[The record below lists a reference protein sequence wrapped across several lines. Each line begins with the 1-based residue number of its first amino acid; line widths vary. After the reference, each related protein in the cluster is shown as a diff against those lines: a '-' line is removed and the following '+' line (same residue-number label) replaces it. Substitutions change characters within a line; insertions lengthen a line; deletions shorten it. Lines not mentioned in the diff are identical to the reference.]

1 MAFNNHTTK
10 PPPMRP
16 PLFKLTL
23 AAMMLPF
30 LAACGGEGGF
40 APAAAT
46 PNAPAPGQSAVVDG
60 NSMPTVVGVAVGSP
74 DHTTLVAA
82 VQHIK
87 YEDVLSNAGPFT
99 VYAPTDAAFN
109 ALPAGTLDELLK
121 PENKEK
127 LQDILEYHVAL
138 GVFQP
143 EKMTNGRKIN
153 MANLKDTQFAVAE
166 DGTVTINGA
175 KILGTAAAA
184 NGLVVVID
192 KVLLPP
198 Q

>member
-1 MAFNNHTTK
+1 MK
-10 PPPMRP
+10 PLTSPVPFFLGGMLV
-16 PLFKLTL
+16 LF
-23 AAMMLPF
+23 AS
-30 LAACGGEGGF
+30 CGAPAEEATATDTATSA
-40 APAAAT
+40 APAA
-46 PNAPAPGQSAVVDG
+46 GQSAVVDEL
-60 NSMPTVVGVAVGSP
+60 SKPTVVGVAVKSP
-74 DHTTLVAA
+74 DHKTLVAA

-99 VYAPTDAAFN
+99 VFAPTDAAFN

-127 LQDILEYHVAL
+127 LQDILEYHVAV

-143 EKMTNGRKIN
+143 DRMTNGRKLN

-166 DGTVTINGA
+166 DGSVTINGA
-175 KILGTAAAA
+175 KVLGTAEAA